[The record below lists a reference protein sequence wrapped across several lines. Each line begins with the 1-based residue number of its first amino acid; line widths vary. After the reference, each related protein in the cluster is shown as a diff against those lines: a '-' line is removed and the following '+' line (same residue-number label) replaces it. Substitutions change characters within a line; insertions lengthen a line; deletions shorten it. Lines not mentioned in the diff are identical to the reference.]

1 MRQELPLNI
10 MNAHTFEFGNKYLK
24 ENIKL
29 LRKKY
34 IDHQFYVISII
45 GCESHAKSSLLN
57 SLFDTKFSVS
67 IGKQTYGIN
76 MVVKTEAKKVL
87 ILLDYE
93 GIHSSSRED

>member
-1 MRQELPLNI
+1 
-10 MNAHTFEFGNKYLK
+10 MNAQTFDFGNEYLK
-24 ENIKL
+24 YSLKFL
-29 LRKKY
+29 KKKF

-76 MVVKTEAKKVL
+76 MVVKTEGKKVL